1 MGERLRLILRKAH
14 WSLAL
19 KGLAFGLGWLW
30 LPGWLFALLALF
42 LYFKPL
48 FQPGKLLRSF
58 FVLLGLSLGFSALAP
73 ALLPLFSGIGEL
85 LAAFLAALFFLL
97 MGIKDLAFVHRSGRY
112 LLLYA
117 GLFLGVFMLSFWYA
131 APRDAL
137 RLLLVAALFL
147 AASTLL
153 FREFLGVMRDNL
165 FLGVPGTE
173 EAASVWDEWKRRRV
187 LVWALAFLVFQLF
200 WAVNLLPIGF
210 LMQAALL
217 LLLVVLGSDALRA
230 HMQGALTPF
239 YVLRATTVLIFAAL
253 GIFAASNWEL

>member
-1 MGERLRLILRKAH
+1 MGERLRSILRKAH

-19 KGLAFGLGWLW
+19 KGCAFGAGWLW

-42 LYFKPL
+42 LYFKPF

-58 FVLLGLSLGFSALAP
+58 LVLLGLAAGFSALTP
-73 ALLPLFSGIGEL
+73 ALLPFFSGIGEL
-85 LAAFLAALFFLL
+85 FAALLAGLFFLL
-97 MGIKDLAFVHRSGRY
+97 MGIKDLAFVHRTGRY

-117 GLFLGVFMLSFWYA
+117 GLFLGVFVLSFWYA
-131 APRDAL
+131 APRDLL
-137 RLLLVAALFL
+137 RLFLVTALFL
-147 AASTLL
+147 TASTFL

-173 EAASVWDEWKRRRV
+173 EAASVWDERKRRRL

-210 LMQAALL
+210 LMQASLL

-230 HMQGALTPF
+230 HVQGALTPF
-239 YVLRATTVLIFAAL
+239 YVLRVTTVLIFVAL
-253 GIFAASNWEL
+253 GIFAASSWEL